1 MESEEFSFE
10 MNNLFTQTLVSEDSY
25 ILPSKIKITEEDI
38 PNSYPQVLSD
48 LGFKV
53 VAQTNSWY
61 NKVEIPY
68 GWKFKPISS
77 IATAI
82 YDEKNRHR
90 GVIIVY
96 HNGKDVVAE
105 IRLFSRYCLKF
116 VEKCYFMDCC
126 IIFEN
131 TLFLVDRQLVESKK
145 NMGVFEEYE
154 KNTNIL
160 IH

>member
-38 PNSYPQVLSD
+38 PNSYPQILSD
-48 LGFKV
+48 IGFKV

-82 YDEKNRHR
+82 YDEKN
-90 GVIIVY
+90 
-96 HNGKDVVAE
+96 
-105 IRLFSRYCLKF
+105 
-116 VEKCYFMDCC
+116 
-126 IIFEN
+126 
-131 TLFLVDRQLVESKK
+131 
-145 NMGVFEEYE
+145 
-154 KNTNIL
+154 TNIL